1 MKQRRPN
8 SKGQGKKHHK
18 RRRSRNLKSK
28 TPSFSPS
35 LSGYDGGDRPVE
47 LDLSTSKRTFLAVNV
62 ILQTNGE
69 VSMQEQ
75 ELILRG
81 LFSWAKRE
89 ARWLQP
95 RDLFVLSSK
104 RTSNSGKKRKMKD
117 KEIALNVRVKLFIAT
132 TNEGAIALET
142 HLKPSAK
149 LNKCIST
156 HETKVRV
163 KNSEVV
169 TAIDPS
175 CQSLLQLSWKVA
187 QAKKMG
193 IFRHEMS
200 ELANR
205 SKNPQLGILCEL
217 LNRTESI
224 NVTEGGF
231 NITTRCISGAR
242 MRFSFLDKPRSS
254 CLTCEKSTKY
264 EFWWSYL
271 PSWCSGSRSLL
282 TNDII
287 SLIVSF
293 VMKPPLPE
301 PPLENW
307 FKQPE
312 KLCELQQPKKK
323 KTMQLK
329 VYRMGI
335 LTNKSRFAID
345 LEKRDVEDLF
355 WSFDNVFE
363 TLSRL

>member
-1 MKQRRPN
+1 MPEYTKQ
-8 SKGQGKKHHK
+8 KKHQK
-18 RRRSRNLKSK
+18 RRRSTKSK
-28 TPSFSPS
+28 TPSVSPS
-35 LSGYDGGDRPVE
+35 CSASDGGDRPVE
-47 LDLSTSKRTFLAVNV
+47 LDLSTCNRTFLAVNV

-75 ELILRG
+75 ELMLRG
-81 LFSWAKRE
+81 LFSWAKRG

-104 RTSNSGKKRKMKD
+104 RTNNSGKKRNVKKD
-117 KEIALNVRVKLFIAT
+117 KEIASNIRVKLFIAT
-132 TNEGAIALET
+132 TNEGAIALVS

-156 HETKVRV
+156 QETKVRV

-175 CQSLLQLSWKVA
+175 CQSLLQLSCKVV

-193 IFRHEMS
+193 IFCHEMS

-205 SKNPQLGILCEL
+205 SKNPHLKELCKL
-217 LNRTESI
+217 LKRTESI
-224 NVTEGGF
+224 NVIEGGF
-231 NITTRCISGAR
+231 HIMTRCISGAR

-271 PSWCSGSRSLL
+271 PNWCSGSRSLL

-287 SLIVSF
+287 SLVVSF

-312 KLCELQQPKKK
+312 KLCELQQPKRK

-335 LTNKSRFAID
+335 LTNKSRFGLD

-355 WSFDNVFE
+355 WSFDNAFE